1 MLLLTT
7 PSLPSSVSL
16 LTTKIKLWLFNTKLS
31 FRVRIVRFSLTLRL
45 SLTFHCSI
53 EGLECGGA
61 YLKLLKENADLHAE
75 EFSNASPYVI
85 MFGPDKCGA
94 TNKVRNSTG
103 SCFFAV
109 FLIIALGSLHLQAQE
124 SQDWRVRGKTSQEP
138 PYGPHYQAIYSLH
151 FDR

>member
-1 MLLLTT
+1 MLLLITLF
-7 PSLPSSVSL
+7 LPSSISL
-16 LTTKIKLWLFNTKLS
+16 LTTRVKLWLFNTKLS
-31 FRVRIVRFSLTLRL
+31 FRVRIVRFWLTLRL
-45 SLTFHCSI
+45 SLTFDCSI

-103 SCFFAV
+103 SCFAV
-109 FLIIALGSLHLQAQE
+109 ILITVLGSLHLQAQE
-124 SQDWRVRGKTSQEP
+124 SQDWRVRGETSQEP
-138 PYGPHYQAIYSLH
+138 PYGSHYQAIYPLH